1 MPHLGDLNMK
11 FYQCINFGG
20 VTNFYFLEESG
31 SNYLQLCGKI
41 LKINSLHI
49 NDSYLTIGSRGGFT
63 RFKCKEVIDET
74 IIHELNKL
82 MVFQ

>member
-11 FYQCINFGG
+11 FYQCINYDGA
-20 VTNFYFLEESG
+20 TNFYFLEEQG
-31 SNYLQLCGKI
+31 SNHLRHVGKI
-41 LKINSLHI
+41 LKVNSLHSK
-49 NDSYLTIGSRGGFT
+49 DSHCTVGYRAGFT
-63 RFKCKEVIDET
+63 RFICKEVIDET